1 MAQARFGSIQAVLC
15 AGAALLWAA
24 ATTHA
29 QDEQAPLAGPTV
41 DVREVPGVEARY
53 VPGDAGR
60 MAGPEAAVPL
70 PVFFEALRSLDAEDT
85 PAPLRMTGEQRD
97 RIVGLVRDFGREVA
111 DFVETS
117 GAEVRGLVAQLPQ
130 GERGRAGGELRGL
143 EQLTRM
149 LDRFEQTD
157 NAEPTNGRRAQ
168 RPDRAQP
175 QQARQRRDEL
185 VEGLRR
191 RFERRRAEARTDEI
205 AEEMVDEMAGMTDEA
220 PADARARLTELRAAA
235 PSPAAL
241 QTRVWTLLTPAQ
253 RDHLGPMLE
262 ASMAEAR
269 TQREEARLAR
279 TVEQRRAAQRDAAPS
294 DRAPTDAAPAARAF
308 DLSDEALDRLLVQ
321 LDAGQIPERLWANL
335 PERAR
340 QRLEA
345 LPADQRAPAVARM
358 LRSRRNPGG

>member
-1 MAQARFGSIQAVLC
+1 MAQARFGSTWAVLG
-15 AGAALLWAA
+15 AVAALLGAA
-24 ATTHA
+24 PTPHP
-29 QDEQAPLAGPTV
+29 QHERAPHPRPPLR
-41 DVREVPGVEARY
+41 VRHVPRLEARY

-70 PVFFEALRSLDAEDT
+70 PLFFEALRSLDEGDT
-85 PAPLRMTGEQRD
+85 PAPLRMTTEQRGKIGD
-97 RIVGLVRDFGREVA
+97 LVRDFGREVA
-111 DFVETS
+111 EFVETS

-130 GERGRAGGELRGL
+130 SERGRAGGELRAL

-149 LDRFEQTD
+149 LDRFEQATSAESTD
-157 NAEPTNGRRAQ
+157 
-168 RPDRAQP
+168 RPPARSTDRTP
-175 QQARQRRDEL
+175 PLQAKQRRDEL
-185 VEGLRR
+185 VEGLRL
-191 RFERRRAEARTDEI
+191 RFERNHAA
-205 AEEMVDEMAGMTDEA
+205 AQAGEMAGMTDEA
-220 PADARARLTELRAAA
+220 PEDARARLAELRAAA

-279 TVEQRRAAQRDAAPS
+279 TIEQRRAAQRDAAPS
-294 DRAPTDAAPAARAF
+294 DRAPTEAAPGSRPF
-308 DLSDEALDRLLVQ
+308 DLSDEALDRLLAQ

-345 LPADQRAPAVARM
+345 LPEDQRAPAVARM

>member
-1 MAQARFGSIQAVLC
+1 MAQAQSGSIWAVLFS
-15 AGAALLWAA
+15 GTALLWAA
-24 ATTHA
+24 TATHA
-29 QDEQAPLAGPTV
+29 QDQQAPLAGPTV
-41 DVREVPGVEARY
+41 EVREVPGVEARY
-53 VPGDAGR
+53 VPGAAGR

-70 PVFFEALRSLDAEDT
+70 PVFFDALRSLDADGT
-85 PAPLRMTGEQRD
+85 PAPLRMTGEQREK
-97 RIVGLVRDFGREVA
+97 IVGLVRDFGREVA

-130 GERGRAGGELRGL
+130 SERGRAAGELRGL
-143 EQLTRM
+143 EQLTRV
-149 LDRFEQTD
+149 LDRFEQAD
-157 NAEPTNGRRAQ
+157 NAEPSDRRRVQ
-168 RPDRAQP
+168 RPDRDQP

-185 VEGLRR
+185 VEGLRL
-191 RFERRRAEARTDEI
+191 RFERSHAAARNQGM
-205 AEEMVDEMAGMTDEA
+205 ADEMAGMTDEA
-220 PADARARLTELRAAA
+220 PADARARLAELRAAA

-279 TVEQRRAAQRDAAPS
+279 TIEQRRAAQRDAAPS

-308 DLSDEALDRLLVQ
+308 DLSDEALDRLLAQ

-335 PERAR
+335 PERTR

-345 LPADQRAPAVARM
+345 LPEAQRAPAVARL
-358 LRSRRNPGG
+358 LRSRKSPGG